1 MSGYTKFITL
11 EGKEVE
17 MDRLGNIVPSQ
28 PIFDHNTD
36 PLPERN
42 VNCITIRQHFALEI
56 YKSMIAGR
64 DSYIGS
70 DEYVTQ
76 DSYSLAIDA
85 ADGLLAELE
94 KDEK

>member
-1 MSGYTKFITL
+1 MSDKLDTRYR
-11 EGKEVE
+11 EPRDNPVSC
-17 MDRLGNIVPSQ
+17 M
-28 PIFDHNTD
+28 
-36 PLPERN
+36 
-42 VNCITIRQHFALEI
+42 TIRQHFALEI
-56 YKSMIAGR
+56 YKAMIAGR

-85 ADGLLAELE
+85 ADGLLAQLE